1 MADRSTFARIGLL
14 LLKEGDELM
23 PMLEEDEEDE
33 DSTLRGGGRCTM
45 YGEVSTSP
53 YNLRTVTY

>member
-23 PMLEEDEEDE
+23 PMLEEEEEDE
-33 DSTLRGGGRCTM
+33 ERTLRGGGRCT
-45 YGEVSTSP
+45 GC
-53 YNLRTVTY
+53 